1 MLLAAYALGAF
12 AVVPGLLP
20 NLGVPQRIA
29 AGWWMNLFLFHPLID
44 RARHGGV
51 LVGEALIV
59 TLFAAHYALVLS
71 ALWLARR
78 RSELRDRVQH

>member
-1 MLLAAYALGAF
+1 
-12 AVVPGLLP
+12 
-20 NLGVPQRIA
+20 
-29 AGWWMNLFLFHPLID
+29 
-44 RARHGGV
+44 V